1 MSGVGQESWLLQS
14 TCMPSIHGLLDI
26 TAALQK
32 LVLSLFRVVL
42 MLILN
47 VLPHRLVNSAV
58 GCQGQDRRSC
68 P

>member
-1 MSGVGQESWLLQS
+1 MSSFD
-14 TCMPSIHGLLDI
+14 GLLDI
-26 TAALQK
+26 PAALQK

-42 MLILN
+42 TLILN

-58 GCQGQDRRSC
+58 GRQGQDRRSC